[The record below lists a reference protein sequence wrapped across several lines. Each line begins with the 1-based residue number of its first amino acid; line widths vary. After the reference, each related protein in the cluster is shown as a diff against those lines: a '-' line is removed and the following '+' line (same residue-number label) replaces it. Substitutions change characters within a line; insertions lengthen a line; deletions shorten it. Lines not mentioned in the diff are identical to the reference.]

1 MADEEFAKP
10 KKCPP
15 EGAPEWMTTYGDM
28 VTLLLC
34 FFVILMNPEAIDGHR
49 LDMIMQSFNGLGV
62 LQGGNTLS
70 VGELTE
76 LGNNILSMPSQ
87 SRGTGLDKA
96 RQSAVSM
103 FKPDIKS
110 EKVKITEDERGLI
123 ISLAGDMLFRPA
135 TAEVNIE
142 ESRVILQKL
151 SRLLSNPELSDRNF
165 KVEGHTDEGPTDPD
179 GPFATNWEL
188 SAARSANVLHYLV
201 DFGADDSQ
209 FQISGFSSNRPVAPN
224 ESEEGRAFNRRVDVV
239 ILSDGHL

>member
-1 MADEEFAKP
+1 MADENE
-10 KKCPP
+10 KKCPKS
-15 EGAPEWMTTYGDM
+15 EAGAPEWMTTYSDM

-49 LDMIMQSFNGLGV
+49 LDLIMQSFNGLGV

-96 RQSAVSM
+96 RKSAVSM
-103 FKPDIKS
+103 FKPEIKS
-110 EKVKITEDERGLI
+110 EKVKISEDERGLI

-151 SRLLSNPELSDRNF
+151 ARILGNPELDNRSF
-165 KVEGHTDEGPTDPD
+165 KIEGHTDEGPTDPD
-179 GPFATNWEL
+179 GPWPTNWEL
-188 SAARSANVLHYLV
+188 SSARSANVLHYLV
-201 DFGADDSQ
+201 DFGASEMQ
-209 FQISGFSSNRPVAPN
+209 FQISGFSSYRPVAPN
-224 ESEEGRAFNRRVDVV
+224 ESEEGRAYNRRVDVV
-239 ILSDGHL
+239 ILSEGHL

>member
-1 MADEEFAKP
+1 MADEQQ
-10 KKCPP
+10 KKCPKQE
-15 EGAPEWMTTYGDM
+15 EGSPEWMTTYGDM

-34 FFVILMNPEAIDGHR
+34 FFVLLMNPEAIDGHR

-103 FKPDIKS
+103 FKPEVKS

-135 TAEVNIE
+135 SAEVNIE

-151 SRLLSNPELSDRNF
+151 ARILSNPELSDRSF
-165 KVEGHTDEGPTDPD
+165 KVEGHADEGPTNPD
-179 GPFATNWEL
+179 GPFPTNWEL
-188 SAARSANVLHYLV
+188 STARSASILHYLV
-201 DFGADDSQ
+201 DFGADERQ
-209 FQISGFSSNRPVAPN
+209 FQISGFSSMRPVAPN
-224 ESEEGRAFNRRVDVV
+224 DSEEGRAFNRRVDVV
-239 ILSDGHL
+239 ILSEGHL